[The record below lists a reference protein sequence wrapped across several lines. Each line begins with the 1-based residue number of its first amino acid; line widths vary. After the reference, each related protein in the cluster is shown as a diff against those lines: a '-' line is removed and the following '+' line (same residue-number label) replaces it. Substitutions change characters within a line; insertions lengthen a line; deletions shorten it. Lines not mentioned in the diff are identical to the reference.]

1 MAGGVKNASKRGAS
15 TVAKLMMPQTSDVI
29 VCGSCVVDVL
39 VRPVSLDAPIGG
51 GQLVR
56 TEPLLLTTGGIV
68 SNAGTTLA
76 RLGMRSTAFTY
87 VGNDEW
93 AGVIRSR
100 YEAEG
105 INTSHLM
112 THESAPSSTTAVLI
126 DPSGERSF
134 LHAVGA
140 PKLLK
145 KEVFLSQLDFFSQS
159 RAMLLGYYP
168 LLPNLLAD
176 LAEVLAAI
184 RATGCMTALDAAGDG
199 GTMEPLA
206 DCLPHLDFYVPSF
219 KEASHQTGETDP
231 ERIIAAYRSAGA
243 KGLLGVKL
251 GTRGSLL
258 SPKVGELLE
267 IAPIAPPGD
276 VVDTTGAGDC
286 FFGGLLAGILR
297 GLSLAEAGQ
306 LAAACGAYCVTGLGA
321 TTAIRGWEE
330 TTRLARIH

>member
-1 MAGGVKNASKRGAS
+1 
-15 TVAKLMMPQTSDVI
+15 MMPHTFDVV

-39 VRPVSLDAPIGG
+39 VRPVALDAPIGG

-76 RLGMRSTAFTY
+76 RLGMRTGAFTY

-105 INTSHLM
+105 IDTSHLM
-112 THESAPSSTTAVLI
+112 THVSAPSSTTAVLI

-140 PKLLK
+140 PKLLNK
-145 KEVFLSQLDFFSQS
+145 DVFLSRLDFFARS
-159 RAMLLGYYP
+159 RVMLLGYYP
-168 LLPNLLAD
+168 LLPNLQAD
-176 LAEVLAAI
+176 LPELLAAI
-184 RATGCMTALDAAGDG
+184 RGTGCMTALDSAGDG

-206 DCLPHLDFYVPSF
+206 ECLPHLDFYVPSF
-219 KEASHQTGETDP
+219 KEASHQTGESDP
-231 ERIIAAYRSAGA
+231 EKIIGAYRSIGA

-251 GTRGSLL
+251 GTRGALL
-258 SPKVGELLE
+258 SPKVGELIE
-267 IAPIAPPGD
+267 VAPITPPGD
-276 VVDTTGAGDC
+276 IVDTTGAGDC

-297 GLSLAEAGQ
+297 GLSIADAGK
-306 LAAACGAYCVTGLGA
+306 LAAACGACCVTGLGA
-321 TTAIRGWEE
+321 TTAIRGYAE
-330 TTRLARIH
+330 TMRLAGVA

>member
-1 MAGGVKNASKRGAS
+1 
-15 TVAKLMMPQTSDVI
+15 MPHTFDVI

-39 VRPVSLDAPIGG
+39 VRPVALDNPIGS

-76 RLGMRSTAFTY
+76 RLGMSSAAFTY

-93 AGVIRSR
+93 SDVIRSR

-105 INTSHLM
+105 IDTSHLM

-140 PKLLK
+140 PKLLDK
-145 KEVFLSQLDFFSQS
+145 ATFLTRLDFFKRS
-159 RAMLLGYYP
+159 RVMLLGYYP
-168 LLPNLLAD
+168 LLPNLQAD
-176 LAEVLAAI
+176 LPEVLAAI
-184 RATGCMTALDAAGDG
+184 RSAGCLTALDAAGDG

-206 DCLPHLDFYVPSF
+206 ACLPHLDFYVPSF

-231 ERIIAAYRSAGA
+231 EGILALYRDAGA
-243 KGLLGVKL
+243 TGLIGVKL
-251 GTRGSLL
+251 GTQGALL
-258 SPKVGELLE
+258 SPKAGEFVE
-267 IAPIAPPGD
+267 VSPVAPPGEI
-276 VVDTTGAGDC
+276 VDTTGAGDC

-297 GLSLAEAGQ
+297 GLLIADAGK
-306 LAAACGAYCVTGLGA
+306 LAAACGACCVTGLGA
-321 TTAIRGWEE
+321 TTAIRGYEE
-330 TTRLARIH
+330 TARLAGIS